1 VPFFK
6 KRRIQRSWGCSLPCI
21 IRAWV
26 LSQMHM
32 QQQKAFRNE
41 EHVSEAT
48 DNSARP
54 LTSKLIMEVRS
65 KPNQKQCSKKFF
77 TVLYQL

>member
-1 VPFFK
+1 
-6 KRRIQRSWGCSLPCI
+6 
-21 IRAWV
+21 
-26 LSQMHM
+26 M